1 MTNNKLRLGEVLIQ
15 GGYISNEQLDAA
27 LSYQKSLPERKML
40 GDILVELGYVTE
52 DQILTELS
60 RQLLVDVLPLNK
72 LTSTAEVIATISRE
86 IAEALSLVPL
96 SMDSNFLYV
105 ATDNPLNYMGFKD
118 LQEQVGKEIMPK
130 LAKKEH
136 IRIAI
141 EQNYANKN
149 MFSVVN
155 ETNKIYE
162 RQQQEI
168 ETSSESYQQM
178 MDRVDSSP
186 VVKLCNTILTQAVS
200 MGASDVHIEPKQNN
214 VVVRFRIDGDL
225 MEVMVLNASIH
236 LSLVTRLKIV
246 SGLDISEKRIPQDGR
261 FSMEMGARNVSFRI
275 STLPSVYGEKIVVRI
290 LGDNKV
296 DVVPL
301 TDLGMNAKNLEM
313 MDVLIHNPN
322 GVILVTGPTGSGKT
336 TTIYSAL
343 NEVARPQVN
352 VVTVEDPVEK
362 VMENITQVHINT
374 KAGLTFAAGL
384 RSIMRQDPDVIM
396 VGEIRDQETATIAA
410 QAAITGHL
418 VLSTIHTNDAAS
430 TFMRLIDMGVEPYV
444 VASSVIGILAQ
455 RLVKLICPDCKE
467 EYAPTPKDIAMWGS
481 GEMPKMLYR
490 GKGCKRCNYT
500 GYRGRTAVHEI
511 IVVNH
516 EIRKL
521 IMDRAS
527 SQKIKETAGEYGFMD
542 MQQCAKQLIFEGK
555 TTIEEMRK
563 VINFLD

>member
-1 MTNNKLRLGEVLIQ
+1 MTNNKLRLGEVLVQ
-15 GGYISNEQLDAA
+15 AGFISNEQLEHA
-27 LSYQKSLPERKML
+27 LAYQKSLPERKML
-40 GDILVELGYVTE
+40 GDILIEMGLVTE
-52 DQILTELS
+52 DQMLGELAK
-60 RQLLVDVLPLNK
+60 QLLVEVLPLNK
-72 LTSTAEVIATISRE
+72 LTSSAEVIATVPRE
-86 IAEALSLVPL
+86 TAEALSLVPL
-96 SMDSNFLYV
+96 NIEGNFLFV
-105 ATDNPLNYMGFKD
+105 ATDNPLNYFGFKD
-118 LQEQVGKEIMPK
+118 LQEQIGKEIVPK
-130 LAKKEH
+130 LAKREH

-141 EQNYANKN
+141 EQNYANRN
-149 MFSVVN
+149 MFSLVN

-162 RQQQEI
+162 RQAQDE
-168 ETSSESYQQM
+168 EVSSESYQQM

-186 VVKLCNTILTQAVS
+186 VVKLVNTILTQAVS

-225 MEVMVLNASIH
+225 MEVMVLNSSIH

-246 SGLDISEKRIPQDGR
+246 SGLDISERRIPQDGR
-261 FSMEMGARNVSFRI
+261 FSMEMGAKNVSFRI

-301 TDLGMNAKNLEM
+301 TELGMNEANFEKMNML
-313 MDVLIHNPN
+313 VHNPN

-343 NEVARPQVN
+343 NEVAAPNVN

-362 VMENITQVHINT
+362 VMDNITQVHINT

-455 RLVKLICPDCKE
+455 RLVKMICPDCKE
-467 EYAPTPKDIAMWGS
+467 EVLPTAQDRALWGK
-481 GEMPKMLYR
+481 GEMPAILYK

-511 IVVNH
+511 VMVNH
-516 EIRKL
+516 EIRQL
-521 IMDRAS
+521 IMERAS
-527 SQKIKETAGEYGFMD
+527 SQKIKEVAEQFGFTD
-542 MQQCAKQLIFEGK
+542 MQTNAKQLIFEGK